1 MRLDAAGVRI
11 ADVATCDFRL
21 MPVYTTD
28 GLLRAARP
36 DDAERYL
43 ASSSARRLIAEFGVE
58 HRHLTHVPGRPL
70 RANRLTALDL
80 ARSAV
85 HRLRARRPA
94 GLDRL
99 DAVIFVSTSNP
110 YPCNSQAALLAAQ
123 CGLSGSCLDIK
134 AGCSGGVLGLLQG
147 ALMIRSGCERVLV
160 VMAET
165 LSQFT
170 PPEDLRML
178 LTVGDGA
185 ACVLLERS
193 AGPGFLTM
201 LHGTEPALSGTM
213 TVGATFP
220 PAQPD
225 DRYVYEFHRAN
236 EATAFLH
243 QRWRALF
250 CESLGAAGLGPHDLA
265 FALFHQTHAAQVH
278 GLQTDLGL
286 AADQVPTV
294 VCHHGNMGTPTFA
307 AALASIYEQLVP
319 GDRYLLQAVGGGV
332 SWCAI
337 VAEHQ

>member
-1 MRLDAAGVRI
+1 MRLEAAGVRI
-11 ADVATCDFRL
+11 ADVETCDFRL
-21 MPVYTTD
+21 MEVYATA

-43 ASSSARRLIAEFGVE
+43 GSASARRLIAGFGVE
-58 HRHLTHVPGRPL
+58 FRHLTHIPGRALLPG
-70 RANRLTALDL
+70 RLNALDL

-85 HRLRARRPA
+85 NRLRARRPGA
-94 GLDRL
+94 LERL

-110 YPCNSQAALLAAQ
+110 HPCNSQAALLAAQ
-123 CGLSGSCLDIK
+123 CGLSGSCFDLK
-134 AGCSGGVLGLLQG
+134 GGCSGGVLGLLQG

-185 ACVLLERS
+185 ACVLLERA
-193 AGPGFLTM
+193 AGPGFLAM
-201 LHGTEPALSGTM
+201 LHGTEPALSNTM
-213 TVGATFP
+213 TVSATFP
-220 PAQPD
+220 PSPPD
-225 DRYVYEFHRAN
+225 ARYLYEFHRAN
-236 EATAFLH
+236 EATVFLH

-250 CESLGAAGLGPHDLA
+250 CESLGAAGVASRELA
-265 FALFHQTHAAQVH
+265 YALFHQTHAAQVR
-278 GLQTDLGL
+278 GLQTEMGL
-286 AADQVPTV
+286 SEEQVPTV
-294 VCHHGNMGTPTFA
+294 VSHYGNMGTPTFA
-307 AALASIYEQLVP
+307 VALTRVHANLRP
-319 GDRYLLQAVGGGV
+319 CDRYLMQAVGGGV